1 MPNVEKRYEKK
12 GRIKPC
18 CLDKNDLVQL
28 TKIIQETFSKPEVER
43 YFKVSTTFGETRVF
57 SNSMEDFLQQK
68 GLPKKITELAFWIEG
83 WEEESRFDKNVL
95 LDFSQSAIQLSV
107 EGTDPVWVYD
117 KYNKIVKFLS
127 TKTAWY
133 WPIITL
139 ERFLIFITTLIL
151 ISNVI
156 LSFGKRER
164 FIYIDEA
171 ILIGLWIF
179 LVFFDTRKIW
189 PYPNI
194 VVTGEKSIFSKEN
207 VATIII
213 LLLLMASLMVGTIFP
228 LLR

>member
-1 MPNVEKRYEKK
+1 MPNIEKRYEKK
-12 GRIKPC
+12 GKIKPC
-18 CLDKNDLVQL
+18 CLDKNDLLQL
-28 TKIIQETFSKPEVER
+28 TEIIQETFSKPEVER
-43 YFKVSTTFGETRVF
+43 YFKVSTTIGDTRVF
-57 SNSMEDFLQQK
+57 SNSIEGFLQQTE
-68 GLPKKITELAFWIEG
+68 LSKKITELSFWIEG
-83 WEEESRFDKNVL
+83 WDDKTRFDKNVL
-95 LDFSQSAIQLSV
+95 LDFSESAIQLSV

-117 KYNKIVKFLS
+117 KYNNIVKFLS
-127 TKTAWY
+127 AKTAWY

-151 ISNVI
+151 ISNIIV
-156 LSFGKRER
+156 SFGKRER

-171 ILIGLWIF
+171 ILIGLWVF
-179 LVFFDTRKIW
+179 LVFYDTRKIW

-194 VVTGEKSIFSKEN
+194 VVTEEKSIFSKEN

>member
-194 VVTGEKSIFSKEN
+194 VVAEKKSIFSKEN
-207 VATIII
+207 ISTIII
-213 LLLLMASLMVGTIFP
+213 VFLLIASLMVGTVFK